1 MSDRNS
7 PTSMNEDDLNNGQ
20 KKFRPKRKRITRTDS
35 PRSEH
40 EGGDTSE
47 HNTGSTD
54 ADAGGSG
61 SFYDRRGRY
70 GDNEERNYSRK
81 PSYGTEGNERP
92 YREGEY
98 RGGGSS
104 SPQRN
109 YNNRPQNNSYRRN
122 DGDRPQRDSYRRNDG
137 DRPQR
142 DSYSR
147 NDGDRPQRDSFRRN
161 DGDRPQRDS
170 YRRNDSDRP
179 QRDSFRRNDGD
190 RPQRDSFRR
199 NDGGGFRKPFDKNRD
214 SNFRGNKKPF
224 GKKPKLEPFS
234 KEDYK
239 KKKALAHPAPHSFE
253 REPENDTIRLNK
265 FIANSG
271 ICSRR
276 EADDIITAGLIS
288 VNGKVITEL
297 GTKINLSDMVRYNNE
312 IVKNER
318 LVYLLLNKPKDFITT
333 MDDPEQR
340 HTVMQLVASACKE
353 RIYPVGRLDRNTTG
367 LLLFTNDGEMAKK
380 LTHPSSEIRK
390 VYHVELDKNL
400 SPQDMELISKGIELE
415 DGIAEVDDIAYDGAF
430 DNRSHVGVELHSGKN
445 RIVRRIFEKIGYDV
459 KKLDRVVFAG
469 LDKKDLPR
477 GKWRFLEDT
486 EVNHLR
492 TLTSE
497 KKKKTTRTKK
507 TKTE

>member
-7 PTSMNEDDLNNGQ
+7 PTSMNEDDLNSGQ
-20 KKFRPKRKRITRTDS
+20 KKFRPKRKRIARTDS
-35 PRSEH
+35 PRSEN
-40 EGGDTSE
+40 ESGETFE
-47 HNTGSTD
+47 HKTGSTD
-54 ADAGGSG
+54 VDAGGSG

-70 GDNEERNYSRK
+70 GDNEERNYSRR
-81 PSYGTEGNERP
+81 PSSGAEGNDRP
-92 YREGEY
+92 YRAGEY
-98 RGGGSS
+98 RGGGNSS
-104 SPQRN
+104 SSYQKNNTDRPQRDSYRRN
-109 YNNRPQNNSYRRN
+109 DGDRPQHNSYRRDDGYRPQNDSYRRN

-142 DSYSR
+142 DSY
-147 NDGDRPQRDSFRRN
+147 
-161 DGDRPQRDS
+161 
-170 YRRNDSDRP
+170 
-179 QRDSFRRNDGD
+179 
-190 RPQRDSFRR
+190 RR
-199 NDGGGFRKPFDKNRD
+199 NDGGGLRKPFDKNRD
-214 SNFRGNKKPF
+214 SNFRGTKKPF

-276 EADDIITAGLIS
+276 EADDLITAGLIS

-400 SPQDMELISKGIELE
+400 SPQDMELISKGVELE

-430 DNRSHVGVELHSGKN
+430 DKRSHVGVELHSGKN

>member
-7 PTSMNEDDLNNGQ
+7 PTSKNEDDLNNGQ

-276 EADDIITAGLIS
+276 EADDLITAGLIS